1 MGQIDRTE
9 LERLEKMLQAGEHES
24 SRIARVRDM
33 SDADLSYAQRI
44 LSDGRTLEDNVW
56 LPLIEGEMRAR
67 GLIRTQ

>member
-1 MGQIDRTE
+1 
-9 LERLEKMLQAGEHES
+9 
-24 SRIARVRDM
+24 M

-44 LSDGRTLEDNVW
+44 LSDVRTLEDNVW